1 MGFAPT
7 EGPSHSCQARY
18 SYGIKQAKFRK
29 KPERPGF
36 GSRRGGFLAESDG
49 VGDQVRI
56 EQLEIFAHIGVPDE
70 ERAAAQRL
78 TFNIAFWPTR
88 QAGEIEDEIS
98 RAVNYA
104 SVCAETRKFVAASRS
119 KLIETL
125 ANALALHLLETFE
138 IRRITIELRKYILPD
153 VEFVSVTVTRER
165 PEK

>member
-1 MGFAPT
+1 MT
-7 EGPSHSCQARY
+7 
-18 SYGIKQAKFRK
+18 AK
-29 KPERPGF
+29 PGF
-36 GSRRGGFLAESDG
+36 GSPLYGFLAESDD
-49 VGDQVRI
+49 VEDQVRI

-78 TFNIAFWPTR
+78 TFNIAFWPIR
-88 QAGEIEDEIS
+88 QAGEIDDEIS

-104 SVCAETRKFVAASRS
+104 SVCAATRKFVGVSRN

-125 ANALALHLLETFE
+125 ADALALHLLETFD